1 LGEIDQPDDRH
12 PRLTP
17 RLLDD
22 IASAAARIRQDH
34 KADLDP
40 ATADRAARK
49 FRLML
54 TPRRRKGRPRS
65 TAVIIAIKLRRQGKQ
80 WKEIYMEAIAEF
92 AKMDRAQRW
101 YRCYNLRQN
110 VNRIIKRSK
119 AKTQAN
125 LEESAN

>member
-17 RLLDD
+17 KLLDD
-22 IASAAARIRQDH
+22 IANAAARIRQDH

-65 TAVIIAIKLRRQGKQ
+65 TAVVIAIKLRRQEKP
-80 WKEIYMEAIAEF
+80 WREIYAEAIADF
-92 AKMDRAQRW
+92 AQMDRAQRW

-110 VNRIIKRSK
+110 VNRILKRTK
-119 AKTQAN
+119 AKIPAN
-125 LEESAN
+125 LDGAEN

>member
-1 LGEIDQPDDRH
+1 
-12 PRLTP
+12 
-17 RLLDD
+17 LLDD
-22 IASAAARIRQDH
+22 IANAAARIRQDH

-65 TAVIIAIKLRRQGKQ
+65 TAVIIAIKLRRQGKE

-110 VNRIIKRSK
+110 VNRILKRSK

-125 LEESAN
+125 LDESAN